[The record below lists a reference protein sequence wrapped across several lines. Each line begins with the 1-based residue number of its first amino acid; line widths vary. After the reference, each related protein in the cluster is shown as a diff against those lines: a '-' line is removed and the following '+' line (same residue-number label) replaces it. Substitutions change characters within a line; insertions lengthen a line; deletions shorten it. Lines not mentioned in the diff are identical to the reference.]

1 MSEKL
6 VPALW
11 RPSSREDWQ
20 PIDLLAVHQ
29 GGQLVA
35 RETGRFWP
43 GVFLARPDQ
52 VRVAGPVF
60 EVR

>member
-1 MSEKL
+1 MSENP
-6 VPALW
+6 VTALW
-11 RPSSREDWQ
+11 RQSSREDWQ

-29 GGQLVA
+29 GGQLVV

-43 GVFLARPDQ
+43 GIFLASPDQ
-52 VRVAGPVF
+52 VRLAGPVF

>member
-1 MSEKL
+1 MNRNP
-6 VPALW
+6 VTALW
-11 RPSSREDWQ
+11 RPSSRQDWQ
-20 PIDLLAVHQ
+20 SVDLLAVHQ
-29 GGQLVA
+29 SGQLVV

-43 GVFLARPDQ
+43 GIFLASTDQ